1 VDLGLWTLSPSS
13 CYVLVF
19 PRVRSPCF
27 RACVCVCV
35 AMLHHSNNDNKSNN
49 DDDAMEGVVPHV
61 ASDDDESTE
70 DDEATDSEPEA
81 AAVAQPVA
89 TTVRPPK
96 MRIKLKLP
104 KHLLASSHAPAA
116 AVDGGNSSSSSS
128 RSSRSHSSP
137 PAPSTPPCAPRP
149 SPPTTTVRTTSPP
162 TTSPPTTTTTTT
174 TAATTTTTAATA
186 AATFPTDVTSV
197 TALSNSTK
205 KAKPR
210 VRLLP
215 SLPLAAPPKRP
226 PGNLNSSAKKKSRI
240 RSIQLP
246 LSQPPVDLAV
256 AADHDDGIATT
267 TTASA
272 GNRHHAYSKRRSLHP
287 STKAVK
293 LPPLVSPGLLL
304 SWQPQQTQSQQ
315 TPSNHNNNNNN
326 SPGNS
331 SGSNNNTPASLFDA
345 SLRAAGYDSDLPSR
359 THRGSSTT
367 RTVGDLFDSNV
378 TLTLHFPPLVPTAMF
393 AVPVAT
399 TTTTTTRA
407 TPAAKDAD
415 GDVVMDAEDPPP
427 TTHNNSSNNEDDP
440 EETQVTVADL
450 IAELR
455 GALRPDGPHPPQ
467 TFADLCPVSLTV
479 PLPET
484 FVAERLAYVKLV
496 AAREAAIVAHQEDVL
511 EGEASGREET
521 TATIPPI
528 PPLPPAPLLPA
539 AVCQEAG
546 LADQY
551 PLYPPKEASLVAH
564 LDPHAF
570 HLTEGRYFGL
580 TSNHV
585 KDPNFVGPHAPGST
599 SFAGLATS
607 SSSSTAAFS
616 STPLT
621 LSSVLFSNAPLVP
634 AAAATPTAAKTT
646 TTPRATPREG
656 ILDEGKTPTDPSV
669 GVPSEDHRGHDKKEG
684 RWLNAIG
691 TVAASASSQPLPE
704 VDPTTTFGPE
714 TAATAS
720 IPTASALALR
730 KFMDESTAADKEEM
744 RRTIMRAAVASR
756 VPGAS
761 THSWVGSNGLQYPDI
776 GKAFAAYAGVKPCE
790 RCKANKQ
797 GSYHCRLRR
806 KHQEPDYDGG
816 DSSAILLRELE
827 EAALLPFLKD
837 GDTYG

>member
-1 VDLGLWTLSPSS
+1 MPSLLPDDAPLWEDAP
-13 CYVLVF
+13 
-19 PRVRSPCF
+19 
-27 RACVCVCV
+27 V
-35 AMLHHSNNDNKSNN
+35 AADN
-49 DDDAMEGVVPHV
+49 DDDSNDSNNAMEGVVPHV
-61 ASDDDESTE
+61 ASDDESTE
-70 DDEATDSEPEA
+70 DDEATDSEPETA
-81 AAVAQPVA
+81 AAPVA

-104 KHLLASSHAPAA
+104 KHLMAGSHPPAA
-116 AVDGGNSSSSSS
+116 TVDGGNSSSSSS
-128 RSSRSHSSP
+128 HSST
-137 PAPSTPPCAPRP
+137 PAQPTPPSAPRP
-149 SPPTTTVRTTSPP
+149 SPPATTVP
-162 TTSPPTTTTTTT
+162 TTSPPTTAT
-174 TAATTTTTAATA
+174 ATTPPPA
-186 AATFPTDVTSV
+186 DVTSV
-197 TALSNSTK
+197 TALSNSNK

-210 VRLLP
+210 VRVLP

-226 PGNLNSSAKKKSRI
+226 PGNLGSSAKKKSRI

-246 LSQPPVDLAV
+246 LSQPPGNLAV
-256 AADHDDGIATT
+256 AAARDDGLATT
-267 TTASA
+267 TATPTA

-304 SWQPQQTQSQQ
+304 SWQPQQTQQQQ
-315 TPSNHNNNNNN
+315 TPSNHNNH
-326 SPGNS
+326 
-331 SGSNNNTPASLFDA
+331 NNTPASLFDA
-345 SLRAAGYDSDLPSR
+345 SLRAAGYDSDLR

-378 TLTLHFPPLVPTAMF
+378 TLTLHFPPLVPAAMF
-393 AVPVAT
+393 AVPAT
-399 TTTTTTRA
+399 TSKA
-407 TPAAKDAD
+407 AAKDAD

-427 TTHNNSSNNEDDP
+427 TSSSSSNDDQ
-440 EETQVTVADL
+440 EEKQVTVADL

-484 FVAERLAYVKLV
+484 YVEERLAYVKLV
-496 AAREAAIVAHQEDVL
+496 EAREDAIVARQEDVL

-528 PPLPPAPLLPA
+528 PELPPAPLLPE

-546 LADQY
+546 LADRY
-551 PLYPPKEASLVAH
+551 PLYPPKEAALVAH

-607 SSSSTAAFS
+607 SSSSSTAAFS

-634 AAAATPTAAKTT
+634 TAAATPTAAKT

-691 TVAASASSQPLPE
+691 TVAASASSQPLTE
-704 VDPTTTFGPE
+704 VDPTTPFGPE
-714 TAATAS
+714 TAATPS

-730 KFMDESTAADKEEM
+730 KFMDESSAVDKEEM

-806 KHQEPDYDGG
+806 KHQELDYDGG